1 MRSRERRAAQ
11 GDGAKPPQRTVL
23 QLAGPF
29 DLALSLEAAAIFYPR
44 EGPTPRALRVAVRTE
59 AGPAI
64 LEATQLSQDP
74 ARLDVRLSCPRRA
87 PQLRRLAGRLICAEL
102 DLRPFYRL
110 TSGDPLLGPVTAA
123 LSGLKPL
130 LPANVFEAAVIA
142 ITEQQLSMAAAYRI
156 RTRLIRR
163 LGQPVEDLW
172 LFPGPDR
179 LADTPA
185 SDLAACGLSRQKI
198 SYLKALARSL
208 VAGDLDLESLRRSPD
223 AEIRDR
229 LGALP
234 GFGRWSVEHVL
245 LHGFGRPGGLPS
257 TDVSLQQVV
266 GRYLGGRGRMTAEQL
281 AGTLSPFR
289 PYDGLAA
296 YYLSVAYRRQDRAG
310 LSRGAGAK
318 P

>member
-1 MRSRERRAAQ
+1 MTPRGRRVAQ
-11 GDGAKPPQRTVL
+11 GDGAKRPQHTVL
-23 QLAGPF
+23 QLVGPF

-44 EGPTPRALRVAVRTE
+44 EGPLRRALRVAVRTE
-59 AGPAI
+59 VGPAI
-64 LEATQLSQDP
+64 LEVTQLSRDP
-74 ARLDVRLSCPRRA
+74 ARLDVRLSGPGGA

-110 TSGDPLLGPVTAA
+110 ASGDPVLGPATAA

-130 LPANVFEAAVIA
+130 QPASIFEAAVIA

-163 LGQPVEDLW
+163 LGERVEDLW

-179 LADTPA
+179 FADTAP
-185 SDLAACGLSRQKI
+185 SELAACGLSRQKI
-198 SYLKALARSL
+198 SYLKALARSIM
-208 VAGDLDLESLRRSPD
+208 AGDVDLESMRRDTD

-229 LGALP
+229 LEALA

-245 LHGFGRPGGLPS
+245 LHGFGRPGALPA

-266 GRYLGGRGRMTAEQL
+266 GRYVARGGRLTAEQL
-281 AGTLSPFR
+281 ARSLSPFR

-296 YYLSVAYRRQDRAG
+296 YYLSVAYRRQDRAK
-310 LSRGAGAK
+310 LSRDARAD